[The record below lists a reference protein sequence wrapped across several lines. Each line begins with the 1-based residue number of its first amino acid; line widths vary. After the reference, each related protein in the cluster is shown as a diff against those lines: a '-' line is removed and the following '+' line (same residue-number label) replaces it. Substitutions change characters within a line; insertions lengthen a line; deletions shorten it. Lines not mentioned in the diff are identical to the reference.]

1 MYSKQAKSKKNI
13 LISALL
19 MTTTIGLPTGLMAA
33 ETNKQNLSGNQVE
46 IAQALYSFD
55 LSVTSLAEGISRIG
69 DISGWSIAYTVE
81 LPAIDGAR
89 EIRGDFSVPAAIDM
103 LIRGTDLSY
112 RAVGNRSLIITDAS
126 AQENA
131 SGEMVTDPVI
141 VEATG
146 AQSDLPTAYAGGQV
160 ATGGRLGMLGNADIM
175 DAPVSITSYTSEY
188 IADQQA
194 ETIADVLQYD
204 PSVRAPNAETSNL
217 DTYQIRGFGVNLANA
232 GEVGFNGA
240 YGVAP
245 TFRVDSALAER
256 IEVIKGPNALLNGM
270 SPTGA
275 VGGAI
280 NIMPKRAGD
289 EDLNRVSLDY
299 GRGEQAGGN
308 VDFSRRFGADD
319 EFGVRFNGG
328 YHDGDTF
335 LDHQTRERSLA
346 ALALDYKGD
355 KFRASV
361 DLIDQRENL
370 DAPARE
376 FFINSTATFAVPDAP
391 DGSTNP
397 IQEWEWS
404 DAVDRSGM
412 VKAEYDAL
420 DNVTVFGSFGGGRT
434 ELDRVF
440 GTPILQNSAGDYS
453 ESGLTYRRFLTDRW
467 STSGG
472 VRGEFE
478 TLDVMHNVTF
488 EASHYQDSVS
498 RGTGNPVA
506 GSTSPSGNIYN
517 IQYAAPVAFDDTNGR
532 PKLSDTKLTGYAL
545 ADTMSFWDEQVL
557 FTIGTR
563 HQTIEVDNYSTGVLS
578 TSYEDSVITPMAG
591 IVVKPTETV
600 SVYANYIE
608 GLNSGG
614 TAPSGTA
621 NEGQAL
627 EPFVAKQIET
637 GIKLDFG
644 TIGGSVSAFQ
654 ITKPSS
660 DTDPDTNVR
669 RADNEQRNRGIEF
682 NVFGEVTS
690 DIRLLGGVMFLDSEV
705 TKAVIP
711 ANKGKRPVGT
721 PEMQI
726 NLVGEWDTPFVD
738 GLTLSSTIT
747 HTSEQFVDTKN
758 AQGIPEW
765 TTLDLGARYKTELYG
780 TPLTVRATVQNV
792 TNEKY
797 WSGVN
802 DYSLLSLGA
811 PRTAHRIAVADGGL
825 LM

>member
-19 MTTTIGLPTGLMAA
+19 MTSSIGLPTALMAA
-33 ETNKQNLSGNQVE
+33 ETNTQTVPGKQVE
-46 IAQALYSFD
+46 VAQALYSFD
-55 LSVTSLAEGISRIG
+55 FSVTSIADGISQIG
-69 DISGWSIAYTVE
+69 DVSGWSIAYTVE
-81 LPAIDGAR
+81 LPEIAGSR
-89 EIRGDFSVPAAIDM
+89 EIRGELSVPAAIEM

-112 RAVGNRSLIITDAS
+112 RAIGSRSLIITDAS
-126 AQENA
+126 TQSNA

-146 AQSDLPTAYAGGQV
+146 TQSDLAPAYAGGQV
-160 ATGGRLGMLGNADIM
+160 ATGGRLGMLGNTDIM

-217 DTYQIRGFGVNLANA
+217 DTYQIRGFGVNLFNA

-245 TFRVDSALAER
+245 TFRVDSNVAER
-256 IEVIKGPNALLNGM
+256 IEVLKGPNALLNGM

-280 NIMPKRAGD
+280 NIVPKRAGD

-299 GRGEQAGGN
+299 GRGEQGGGN
-308 VDFSRRFGADD
+308 LDFSRRFGAND

-328 YHDGDTF
+328 YHDGDTY

-355 KFRASV
+355 NFRASV

-376 FFINSTATFAVPDAP
+376 FFISSGATFAVPDAP

-397 IQEWEWS
+397 IQKWEWS

-412 VKAEYDAL
+412 IKAEYDVL
-420 DNVTVFGSFGGGRT
+420 DSLTVFASFGGGRT

-453 ESGLTYRRFLTDRW
+453 ESNLTYGSFLTDRW

-472 VRGEFE
+472 VRGEFY
-478 TLDVMHNVTF
+478 TLEVNHKVTF

-498 RGTGNPVA
+498 RGLGTAATG
-506 GSTSPSGNIYN
+506 TSGNIYN
-517 IQYAAPVAFDDTNGR
+517 VQEVSPVAVSAPNGR
-532 PKLSDTKLTGYAL
+532 PKLSDSELTGYAV

-557 FTIGTR
+557 FTVGAR
-563 HQTIEVDNYSTGVLS
+563 HQTIKVNNYSSGVLS
-578 TSYEDSVITPMAG
+578 ASYDDSAITPMVG
-591 IVVKPTETV
+591 VVVKPIETV
-600 SVYANYIE
+600 SLYANYIE
-608 GLNSGG
+608 GLNKGQTVPTS
-614 TAPSGTA
+614 AA
-621 NEGQAL
+621 NAGQTL
-627 EPFVAKQIET
+627 DPYIAKQIET

-654 ITKPSS
+654 ITKPSA
-660 DTDPDTNVR
+660 DEDPDTSVY
-669 RADNEQRNRGIEF
+669 RADNEQRNRGIEL
-682 NVFGEVTS
+682 NVFGEVT
-690 DIRLLGGVMFLDSEV
+690 DDVRLMGGVMFLDSEI
-705 TKAVIP
+705 TKAVISS
-711 ANKGKRPVGT
+711 NKGKRPVGT

-738 GLTLSSTIT
+738 GLTLSGTVT
-747 HTSEQFVDTKN
+747 HTSEQFVDTN
-758 AQGIPEW
+758 NVQGIPDW

-780 TPLTVRATVQNV
+780 TPLTVRASIQNV

-802 DYSLLSLGA
+802 DYRLLSLGA
-811 PRTAHRIAVADGGL
+811 PRTAFLSLTADF
-825 LM
+825 

>member
-1 MYSKQAKSKKNI
+1 
-13 LISALL
+13 